1 MTSPDIRASDR
12 WVTPGVIIV
21 GLLVV
26 GLVLVVLVAATAW
39 LTHEGVDVDP
49 MLQLMR
55 EWATTAAAIGA
66 LLLQLANRSSVT
78 KTERNTG
85 VMAGALYE
93 VADAMPRPRPPA
105 RHADPDDTRYL
116 ETRGAPA
123 ARGS

>member
-1 MTSPDIRASDR
+1 VTSPDIRASDR

-78 KTERNTG
+78 GHGFSTSRP
-85 VMAGALYE
+85 AGA
-93 VADAMPRPRPPA
+93 RC
-105 RHADPDDTRYL
+105 RHATQHASQCR
-116 ETRGAPA
+116 E
-123 ARGS
+123 GSPRRV